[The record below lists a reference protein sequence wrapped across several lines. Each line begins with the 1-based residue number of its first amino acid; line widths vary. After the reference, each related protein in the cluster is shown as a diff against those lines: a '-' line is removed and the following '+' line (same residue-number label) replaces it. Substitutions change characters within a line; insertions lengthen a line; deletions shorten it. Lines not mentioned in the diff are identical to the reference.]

1 MAEGRIVK
9 GIAGFY
15 YVDCGGTVYEC
26 KAKGIFRKD
35 GTKPLPGDRVVI
47 SVFGE
52 EGSIDSILP
61 RKNELIR
68 PSVANVDQ
76 ALVVFAVKDPDPSFG
91 LLDRML
97 IMMGVVGLPVLIV
110 FNKEDLS
117 SELCTHYSSI
127 YEKAGYRVLPV
138 SARTGEGI
146 DTLKEFLRGKTTT
159 VAGPSG
165 VGKSSILNALT
176 GCELMQAGELSEK
189 LGRGKHTTRHS
200 ELFRIAEDSYLIDTP
215 GFGSL
220 NLPRM
225 GKDELRKYYP
235 EFAEYTGECRFSPCS
250 HTHEPDCGVKR
261 AVEKGLVGEERYKG
275 YTKLYSELEQ
285 RGRI

>member
-15 YVDCGGTVYEC
+15 YVDCGGAVYEC

-52 EGSIDSILP
+52 EGSIDTILP

-117 SELCTHYSSI
+117 SKLCTHYSSI

-146 DTLKEFLRGKTTT
+146 DTLGEFLRGKTTT

-220 NLPRM
+220 DLPRM
-225 GKDELRKYYP
+225 GKDELQKYYP
-235 EFAEYTGECRFSPCS
+235 EFADYTGECRFSPCS